1 MVDKWPW
8 PMVLDL
14 LEEKE
19 QRQTTGFLGKAVI
32 VVSVLK
38 LMREENGVAW
48 SEREVEV
55 VVEGRSRGVRG

>member
-14 LEEKE
+14 LEEEE

-38 LMREENGVAW
+38 LREKKMGLH
-48 SEREVEV
+48 
-55 VVEGRSRGVRG
+55 GRKEKWRWL